1 MKLEIGGS
9 LCHSI
14 TGNTPAKFQPIV
26 RALMTT
32 LLEEH
37 PTLLDDA
44 TIRKLMDP
52 DHCKNV
58 LGISITNHSLLRG
71 VEDGREISGH
81 PGYYT
86 KKYAGKFYVCKEWWA
101 AHHRANAESLR
112 KFALD
117 IAQNNPD
124 NPGIPALNN
133 HIKALSDYAKS

>member
-1 MKLEIGGS
+1 MKLEIGES
-9 LCHSI
+9 LCYSI
-14 TGNTPAKFQPIV
+14 TEEPPARLQLIVQP
-26 RALMTT
+26 LMAT

-37 PTLLDDA
+37 PPLLDA
-44 TIRKLMDP
+44 TTIHKLMDP

-58 LGISITNHSLLRG
+58 LGINITNHSLLRV

-81 PGYYT
+81 PRYYT

-101 AHHRANAESLR
+101 PHHANAESLR
-112 KFALD
+112 KFALA

-133 HIKALSDYAKS
+133 HIKALSDCAKS